1 MIFQPAGLSAAG
13 WLTAFLFSHTDSRH
27 ALAYNTGDFLRTHVT
42 PELSKN
48 WSMTSL
54 KEKLIKIGDKVIR
67 HGRAV
72 AFKKR

>member
-1 MIFQPAGLSAAG
+1 MIFQPVVLSAAAR
-13 WLTAFLFSHTDSRH
+13 LRALLLSHTDSRH
-27 ALAYNTGDFLRTHVT
+27 ALAYNPGDFLRTHVT

-67 HGRAV
+67 HGRYT
-72 AFKKR
+72 AFQNR